1 MMLISLDI
9 WEASMH
15 SYMYFHTTSNIIY
28 IVIAC
33 QLLLPNLVFYVY
45 RDSILLVT
53 RKMSLTDKGKT

>member
-1 MMLISLDI
+1 
-9 WEASMH
+9 MH
-15 SYMYFHTTSNIIY
+15 SYMYFHTTSNVIC

-33 QLLLPNLVFYVY
+33 QLLLPILVFYVY